1 MPTEIEELDEPQH
14 SYFNLALMI
23 LVGIFVFNLLITIL
37 FSVFDFY
44 NFDYSNFY
52 SVIIFYLFMLSCVL
66 ILPRTMPYEDTGLE
80 NITSSI
86 KESVASGISS
96 VSSSM
101 GSE

>member
-1 MPTEIEELDEPQH
+1 
-14 SYFNLALMI
+14 MI
-23 LVGIFVFNLLITIL
+23 LIGIFIFNLLITIV

-86 KESVASGISS
+86 KDT
-96 VSSSM
+96 VSSSISSATSSLTS
-101 GSE
+101 GPQ